1 MDGTSCAP
9 VVAIGDPSRSRR
21 IACLLLAVWV
31 LCMADL
37 SFTLWAHWFTP
48 FYELNPLARRL
59 LELNWITPLI
69 AFKLCLTSAGTGI
82 FWLCRKRR
90 TAELAT
96 WLVAVAYVMLACKWS
111 NYTQAAMSEV
121 AQF

>member
-1 MDGTSCAP
+1 MDGLATRAP
-9 VVAIGDPSRSRR
+9 LCGDPARTRR
-21 IACLLLAVWV
+21 IACLLFTVWV

-48 FYELNPLARRL
+48 FYELNPLARRM

-69 AFKLCLTSAGTGI
+69 AFKICLTGAGTGI

-111 NYTQAAMSEV
+111 DYTQAAMLEAGSHL
-121 AQF
+121 